1 MDWNGVTE
9 GVLRWLHVVAG
20 VAWIGHLYFFN
31 WVNAHFAATMDA
43 ETKKKVVPEL
53 MPRAL
58 YWFRWG
64 AAFTWVTGL
73 LLAGLVVYAGQHTLW
88 INFTKS
94 PDGLFAEDAAK
105 NLVKAW
111 APPTIVMVLVTWLGF
126 LVYDQIV
133 RRMKDNRAV
142 FGVGLVLV
150 AAVLSAMSN
159 WAHWSPRGYMISLGI
174 LFGTTMAFNVWFR
187 IWPAQRQIIA
197 AVKAGTAPDAALVAT
212 AGARSKHNTYM
223 SVPLLF
229 SMLNAHETWAAS
241 NSPWVFFAMV
251 VVGWW
256 LVFHLYMISKKV
268 KGL

>member
-1 MDWNGVTE
+1 MDWKGVTE
-9 GVLRWLHVVAG
+9 GILRWLHVVAG

-64 AAFTWVTGL
+64 AAFTWATGL
-73 LLAGLVVYAGQHTLW
+73 LLAGLVYYMKSSLMWTADVVPDQHWAAPTL
-88 INFTKS
+88 
-94 PDGLFAEDAAK
+94 
-105 NLVKAW
+105 
-111 APPTIVMVLVTWLGF
+111 VMVLVTWLGF
-126 LVYDQIV
+126 LVYDQVFGRI
-133 RRMKDNRAV
+133 KDQRV
-142 FGVGLVLV
+142 SFGVGLVLV
-150 AAVLSAMSN
+150 AAVLSAMAN
-159 WAHWSPRGYMISLGI
+159 WANWSFRGYTIHLAI

-187 IWPAQRQIIA
+187 IWPAQRQIITA
-197 AVKAGTAPDAALVAT
+197 IKSGTAPDAALVAL

-229 SMLNAHETWAAS
+229 GMLGQHQTWAAT
-241 NSPWVFFAMV
+241 NEPWTFLAIVAI
-251 VVGWW
+251 GWW

-268 KGL
+268 KGF